1 MNLESIQTRIKLFKQ
16 IRKFDEKDYL
26 SILDDFDKVYNNKK
40 NSILNEKENFR
51 LFLVDNLFRIANEKA
66 KKEEFEISL
75 ETIKKLNKII
85 KNSENEHLNK
95 IEKLNSFCLF
105 KKKLLEGKKMIENK

>member
-1 MNLESIQTRIKLFKQ
+1 MKSIQTRIKIFKQ

-40 NSILNEKENFR
+40 NSIFNFQDLNYILNEKENFR

-66 KKEEFEISL
+66 KNEDYDNSL
-75 ETIKKLNKII
+75 EEIKKLNKII

-105 KKKLLEGKKMIENK
+105 KKSY